1 MGGYPLFSGVFPALL
16 TPLTDQDGVD
26 TAALCELTEFL
37 LSRGVNGFYL
47 CGSTGE
53 GLLLTEQERCL
64 VAETVV
70 RQVRGRAPVV
80 AHVGALATSVAER
93 LAGHAREA
101 GADAVASIPPFYY
114 AVGRAGIEAHYRR
127 IAQAAGLPLYLYN
140 IPVATQ
146 VSLDVHLIR
155 ELLHDGVICG
165 LKYTSYDQLGFREIV
180 ELCGDG
186 LNLLAG
192 PDEMLLPFLLMG
204 AHGGIG
210 TTYNLVPELFVEL
223 YAAWAASDVQKAKQV
238 QYQIDRIIL
247 AIRSYGVVPAVKAAM
262 RLRGID
268 CGGPR
273 MPLVP
278 LTAEQMEQLKCDLD
292 AVGFSALEMV

>member
-1 MGGYPLFSGVFPALL
+1 LYSGVFPALL
-16 TPLTDQDGVD
+16 TPFTGEDRVD

-37 LSRGVNGFYL
+37 LSCGVNGFYL

-64 VAETVV
+64 VTETVV

-80 AHVGALATSVAER
+80 AHVGALATSTSER
-93 LAGHAREA
+93 LARHAREA

-114 AVGRAGIEAHYRR
+114 AVGRAGIETHYRR

-140 IPVATQ
+140 IPSATQ
-146 VSLDVHLIR
+146 ISLDAHLIR
-155 ELLHDGVICG
+155 ELLRDGVIRG
-165 LKYTSYDQLGFREIV
+165 LKYTSYDQLGFREII

-186 LNLLAG
+186 LNLLTG
-192 PDEMLLPFLLMG
+192 PDEMFLPFLLMG
-204 AHGGIG
+204 THGGIG
-210 TTYNLVPELFVEL
+210 TTYNLVPELSLAL
-223 YAAWAASDVQKAKQV
+223 YAAWAAGDVKQAQQA

-247 AIRSYGVVPAVKAAM
+247 ALRSHGIVPAVKAAM

-273 MPLVP
+273 APLMP
-278 LTAEQMEQLKCDLD
+278 LTAERIEQLECDLG
-292 AVGFSALEMV
+292 AVGCPELEKV

>member
-1 MGGYPLFSGVFPALL
+1 MFSGVFPALL
-16 TPLTDQDGVD
+16 TPITDQDCVD

-37 LSRGVNGFYL
+37 LDRGVNGFYL

-64 VAETVV
+64 VTETVV
-70 RQVRGRAPVV
+70 RHVRGRAPVV
-80 AHVGALATSVAER
+80 AHVGALATSVSER
-93 LAGHAREA
+93 LARHARES
-101 GADAVASIPPFYY
+101 GADAVASVPPFDY

-127 IAQAAGLPLYLYN
+127 IARAAGLPLYLYN
-140 IPVATQ
+140 IPDATQ
-146 VSLDVHLIR
+146 VSLDGHLIR
-155 ELLHDGVICG
+155 DLLRDGVVRG

-180 ELCGDG
+180 ELCGND

-223 YAAWAASDVQKAKQV
+223 YAAWAAGDVQKAQQA
-238 QYQIDRIIL
+238 QYQIDRVIL
-247 AIRSYGVVPAVKAAM
+247 AIRAYGVVPAVKAAM

-268 CGGPR
+268 CGCPR
-273 MPLVP
+273 APLVP
-278 LTAEQMEQLKCDLD
+278 LTTQQLEQLGRDLD
-292 AVGFSALEMV
+292 AVGFSALETV

>member
-1 MGGYPLFSGVFPALL
+1 LFSGVFPALL
-16 TPLTDQDGVD
+16 TPLTDQDQVD

-37 LSRGVNGFYL
+37 LGHGVDGFYL

-64 VAETVV
+64 VTETVV
-70 RQVRGRAPVV
+70 DQVRGRAQVV
-80 AHVGALATSVAER
+80 AHVGALATATSER
-93 LAGHAREA
+93 LARHACEA
-101 GADAVASIPPFYY
+101 GAAAVASIPPFYY
-114 AVGRAGIEAHYRR
+114 AVGRAGIESHYRR

-140 IPVATQ
+140 IPSATQ

-155 ELLHDGVICG
+155 ELLQDGVVCG

-180 ELCGDG
+180 ELCGND

-210 TTYNLVPELFVEL
+210 TTYNLVPELLVEL
-223 YAAWAASDVQKAKQV
+223 YAAWAEGDVEKAQQA

-247 AIRSYGVVPAVKAAM
+247 AVRSYGVIPAIKAAM

-268 CGGPR
+268 CGPPR
-273 MPLVP
+273 APLVP
-278 LTAEQMEQLKCDLD
+278 LTAEQMEQLEADL
-292 AVGFSALEMV
+292 AALGVSALGTA

>member
-1 MGGYPLFSGVFPALL
+1 LFSGVFPALL
-16 TPLTDQDGVD
+16 TPLTDQDQVD

-37 LSRGVNGFYL
+37 LGHGVNGFYL

-64 VAETVV
+64 VTETVV
-70 RQVRGRAPVV
+70 RQVRGRGPVV
-80 AHVGALATSVAER
+80 AHVGALATATSER
-93 LAGHAREA
+93 LARHAREA

-114 AVGRAGIEAHYRR
+114 AVGRAGIGSHYRR

-140 IPVATQ
+140 IPSATQ

-155 ELLHDGVICG
+155 ELLVDGVIQG

-180 ELCGDG
+180 ELCGNG
-186 LNLLAG
+186 FNLLAG

-210 TTYNLVPELFVEL
+210 TTYNLVPELLVEL
-223 YAAWAASDVQKAKQV
+223 YTAWAEGDVAKAQQV

-247 AIRSYGVVPAVKAAM
+247 AIRPYGVIPAVKAAM

-268 CGGPR
+268 CGSPR
-273 MPLVP
+273 LPLVP
-278 LTAEQMEQLKCDLD
+278 LGAEQMERLEHDLQV
-292 AVGFSALEMV
+292 VGVSAQAKA